1 MLHLICLL
9 NLLNVQRHKHGVD
22 HHDRFCTGIY
32 IISYNIFSQCEF
44 VAHLTRHSST
54 LNIGLSSFDAKLAIK
69 SLPRLLS
76 KIVIASILKQFETF
90 IQFLP
95 SFLLFFTLN
104 SFYFVACI
112 SMKKRRLLKYYT
124 NLLVVDKSK
133 RRNVVVI
140 KNIITL

>member
-22 HHDRFCTGIY
+22 HHDRFSTDIIY
-32 IISYNIFSQCEF
+32 IFSRCEF

-54 LNIGLSSFDAKLAIK
+54 HNIGLSSFDAKLAIK

-90 IQFLP
+90 IQFLR
-95 SFLLFFTLN
+95 SFLLFSTLN

-124 NLLVVDKSK
+124 NLLVVDISK